1 MPAIIKPIKK
11 EKVSK
16 NMNFE
21 FQIEADENMKPIIK
35 E

>member
-1 MPAIIKPIKK
+1 MPAIIKPIIK

-16 NMNFE
+16 NMNFK
-21 FQIEADENMKPIIK
+21 FQIDAEENMNPITN